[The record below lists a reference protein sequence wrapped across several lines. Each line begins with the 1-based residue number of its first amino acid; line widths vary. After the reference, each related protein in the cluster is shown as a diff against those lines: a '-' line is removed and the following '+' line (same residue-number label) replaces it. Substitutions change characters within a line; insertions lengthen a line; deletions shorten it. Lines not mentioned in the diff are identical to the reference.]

1 METAKRYFDQEFKE
15 GAVKLVMDEGRRI
28 KDVAENLGINPQML
42 SVWKRKY
49 INGGGKEAFPGKGKL
64 MPKDE
69 EIYKLKK
76 ELTNTRTE
84 RHILKKA
91 VAIFSL
97 QPK

>member
-1 METAKRYFDQEFKE
+1 METGKRYYDQQFKE
-15 GAVKLVMDEGRRI
+15 GAVKLVIEEGRRI
-28 KDVAENLGINPQML
+28 KDVSENLGINPQML

-49 INGGGKEAFPGKGKL
+49 IDGGKEAFPGKGYL

-69 EIYKLKK
+69 EIRQLQK
-76 ELTNTRTE
+76 ELTNTRME
-84 RHILKKA
+84 RDILKKA